1 MDLTKQKQ
9 LLINLK
15 QVIEVSQSRGCW
27 KATELRDIGVT
38 YNSLCSLLKELENVE
53 ENSVNNIN
61 EGLVEDNQII

>member
-15 QVIEVSQSRGCW
+15 QMIEISQKRGCW
-27 KATELRDIGVT
+27 EAQEMRDIGVT

>member
-15 QVIEVSQSRGCW
+15 QMIEISQKRGCW
-27 KATELRDIGVT
+27 EAQEMRDIGVT

-53 ENSVNNIN
+53 ENSLSNIN
-61 EGLVEDNQII
+61 EGLVEDN